1 LVPAPAVK
9 QGGHAQPPETGW
21 SIETEADRQLVLE
34 QLDRMLSSPVFRGS
48 KRLSGFLRY
57 IVIETLDN
65 GGGAE
70 LKERLIGVHVFGRPA
85 DYDTSAEPVVRVS
98 AGDLRKRI
106 AQYYHDPA
114 SDHELRIDLPVGSY
128 HPVFHLVSPPLHLPA
143 LSAASAVPVPAEPQL
158 APVSVTLEAPPAEV
172 ASVHIRWK
180 SARVL
185 FVAAGIA
192 AVVAAA
198 AVAVSARIPGD
209 AWQQFWEPVVAEKG
223 SAMIY
228 AGAKHDDADR
238 LVFED
243 AVAIVDLGGDLRV
256 NNKPFRVL
264 RQADVS
270 PDALK
275 KGPSLLIGGF
285 TNPEARRLTQQL
297 RFTFATEG
305 DGPTATGYIQDRQNL
320 NKRDWS
326 VPKLQQSPVP
336 TFTDYAIV
344 SRAVDPV
351 TDKLAVVSAGIRR
364 FGTLGAAEFLSDPAQ
379 MDALSAHAPRDW
391 RKKNMQAVLAI
402 DVKDGVAGRPRVV
415 ASYFW

>member
-1 LVPAPAVK
+1 
-9 QGGHAQPPETGW
+9 
-21 SIETEADRQLVLE
+21 
-34 QLDRMLSSPVFRGS
+34 MLSSPAFRGS

-57 IVIETLDN
+57 IVIDTLDN
-65 GGGAE
+65 GGAE

-114 SDHELRIDLPVGSY
+114 CEHELRIDLPVGSY
-128 HPVFHLVSPPLHLPA
+128 HPVFHLPSA
-143 LSAASAVPVPAEPQL
+143 LSVASAHPVTEEPRPVPVPGALP
-158 APVSVTLEAPPAEV
+158 APAIEV
-172 ASVHIRWK
+172 ASVQPATWK
-180 SARVL
+180 SPRLLLA
-185 FVAAGIA
+185 AAGIA
-192 AVVAAA
+192 GVVAAV
-198 AVAVSARIPGD
+198 AVAVSARTSGN
-209 AWQQFWEPVVAEKG
+209 AWQQFWQPVVAEKG

-228 AGAKHDDADR
+228 AGARRDDDDR

-256 NNKPFRVL
+256 NDKPFRVL

-270 PDALK
+270 PDMLK

-326 VPKLQQSPVP
+326 VPRVQQGPAP
-336 TFTDYAIV
+336 TFTDYAII

-351 TDKLAVVSAGIRR
+351 TDKLAVVSAGIRK

-379 MDALSAHAPRDW
+379 MDALSASAPRDW

-402 DVKDGVAGRPRVV
+402 DVKNGVASHPRVV

>member
-1 LVPAPAVK
+1 
-9 QGGHAQPPETGW
+9 
-21 SIETEADRQLVLE
+21 
-34 QLDRMLSSPVFRGS
+34 MLSSPVFRGS

-65 GGGAE
+65 GGAE

-128 HPVFHLVSPPLHLPA
+128 HPVFHLASTV
-143 LSAASAVPVPAEPQL
+143 SAAMPVPTEPQL
-158 APVSVTLEAPPAEV
+158 APVSVVLEVPPAEV

-180 SARVL
+180 SPRAL
-185 FVAAGIA
+185 FVAAGIV

-198 AVAVSARIPGD
+198 AVAVSARMPGN
-209 AWQQFWEPVVAEKG
+209 AWQQFWEPVVAEQG

-228 AGAKHDDADR
+228 AGAKRDDGDR

-243 AVAIVDLGGDLRV
+243 AVAIVDLGGDLRA

-264 RQADVS
+264 RQGDVS
-270 PDALK
+270 PDVLK

-285 TNPEARRLTQQL
+285 TNAEARRLTQQL

-305 DGPTATGYIQDRQNL
+305 DGPTAVGYIQDRQNL

-326 VPKLQQSPVP
+326 VPKLQQGPVP
-336 TFTDYAIV
+336 TFTDYAII

-364 FGTLGAAEFLSDPAQ
+364 FGTLGAAEFLSDPSQ
-379 MDALSAHAPRDW
+379 MDALSADAPRDW

-402 DVKDGVAGRPRVV
+402 DVKDGAASRPRVV

>member
-1 LVPAPAVK
+1 M
-9 QGGHAQPPETGW
+9 QPDTGW

-57 IVIETLDN
+57 IVIDTLDN
-65 GGGAE
+65 GGAE

-114 SDHELRIDLPVGSY
+114 CEHELRIDLPVGSY
-128 HPVFHLVSPPLHLPA
+128 HPVFHLPSTVLAPAAPPVNAEPHLEP
-143 LSAASAVPVPAEPQL
+143 LSAASLAARAEI
-158 APVSVTLEAPPAEV
+158 VTP
-172 ASVHIRWK
+172 WK
-180 SARVL
+180 SPRAL
-185 FVAAGIA
+185 LAAAGIVA
-192 AVVAAA
+192 IVAAA
-198 AVAVSARIPGD
+198 AVAVSARMAGN
-209 AWQQFWEPVVAEKG
+209 AWQQFWEPVVAENG

-228 AGAKHDDADR
+228 AGGRQDDDGR

-243 AVAIVDLGGDLRV
+243 AVAIVDLGGDLRA
-256 NNKPFRVL
+256 NNKPFRIL
-264 RQADVS
+264 KQTDVN
-270 PDALK
+270 PDVLK

-305 DGPTATGYIQDRQNL
+305 EGPTAAGYIEDRQNL

-326 VPKLQQSPVP
+326 VPRGQQGAVP
-336 TFTDYAIV
+336 TFTDYAII

-364 FGTLGAAEFLSDPAQ
+364 YGTLGAAEFLSDPAQ
-379 MDALSAHAPRDW
+379 MDALSASAPRDW

-402 DVKDGVAGRPRVV
+402 DVKNGVAGRPRIV

>member
-1 LVPAPAVK
+1 
-9 QGGHAQPPETGW
+9 
-21 SIETEADRQLVLE
+21 
-34 QLDRMLSSPVFRGS
+34 MLSSPVFRGS